1 VGGLSFL
8 DKESKLPVNLLV
20 LVAHDRVD
28 LGKKNPIIA
37 KRNYTNSMI

>member
-28 LGKKNPIIA
+28 LGKKNSIIA
-37 KRNYTNSMI
+37 KRNHYSVII